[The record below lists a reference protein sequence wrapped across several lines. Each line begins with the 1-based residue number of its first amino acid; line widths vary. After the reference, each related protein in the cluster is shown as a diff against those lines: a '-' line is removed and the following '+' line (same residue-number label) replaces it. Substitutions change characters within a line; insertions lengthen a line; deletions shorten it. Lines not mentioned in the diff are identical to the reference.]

1 MLRSKLSLALLS
13 LVVGL
18 GVASVGCG
26 AAPDAEDDALAQP
39 VSTREHIVAAASV
52 ADEVMGT
59 REHILLAAPAPGE
72 PVGTREHILLA
83 APAPGEPVG
92 TREHILLAAPRAADA
107 PAASL
112 GSVPAAT
119 NSQITDA
126 VTQ

>member
-18 GVASVGCG
+18 GGASVGCG

-59 REHILLAAPAPGE
+59 REQILLAAPAPGE
-72 PVGTREHILLA
+72 AVS
-83 APAPGEPVG
+83 